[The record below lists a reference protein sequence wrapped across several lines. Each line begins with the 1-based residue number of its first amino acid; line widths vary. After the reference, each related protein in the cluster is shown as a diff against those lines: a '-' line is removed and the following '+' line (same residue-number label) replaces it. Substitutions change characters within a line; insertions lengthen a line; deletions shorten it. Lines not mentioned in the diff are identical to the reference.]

1 MDFEEIVR
9 ALCQKDR
16 RYTPQAYH
24 LVRLALYYAQK
35 KVHGE
40 EKKSKDATGLTN
52 RHVTGEDLLDGFRE
66 YVLNTYGP
74 MSYHLLQNWGLKK
87 SIDVGQ
93 IVFKLIEVG
102 LFGKSEEDD
111 LSDFE
116 NLYDFKEAFL
126 RPFEPSSKVK
136 NS

>member
-1 MDFEEIVR
+1 V
-9 ALCQKDR
+9 
-16 RYTPQAYH
+16 
-24 LVRLALYYAQK
+24 
-35 KVHGE
+35 
-40 EKKSKDATGLTN
+40 
-52 RHVTGEDLLDGFRE
+52 
-66 YVLNTYGP
+66 
-74 MSYHLLQNWGLKK
+74 
-87 SIDVGQ
+87 DVGH

>member
-1 MDFEEIVR
+1 MDFDEIVR

-24 LVRLALYYAQK
+24 LVRLALDYSQK

-40 EKKSKDATGLTN
+40 EKKSKDATESPN

-87 SIDVGQ
+87 SVDVGH